1 MRRYAENMMPKLFI
15 LLWKQGSV
23 FHLSNGLHFCMVTW
37 RISHTCSLLSIRFV
51 KVEMLISV
59 ITVNIGEYWS
69 LLQGLK
75 RQLVG
80 DSYVFKYQSYK
91 VSLFLI
97 SIFLTFKIN

>member
-1 MRRYAENMMPKLFI
+1 
-15 LLWKQGSV
+15 
-23 FHLSNGLHFCMVTW
+23 
-37 RISHTCSLLSIRFV
+37 
-51 KVEMLISV
+51 MLISV

-75 RQLVG
+75 RQPVG